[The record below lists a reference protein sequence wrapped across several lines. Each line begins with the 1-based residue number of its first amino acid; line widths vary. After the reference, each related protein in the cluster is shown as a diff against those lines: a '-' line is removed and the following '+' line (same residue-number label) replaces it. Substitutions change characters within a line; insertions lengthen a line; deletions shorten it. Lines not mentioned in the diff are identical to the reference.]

1 MQVVGNFVQQLSV
14 INKILQDMFIFGTYY
29 LHRLRPVTKL
39 NRNNLIWIKFY
50 QKQEQT
56 KTTTVLEQTQ
66 THSHMH

>member
-29 LHRLRPVTKL
+29 LYRLRPVTNL

-50 QKQEQT
+50 QQQEQT

-66 THSHMH
+66 SHMH